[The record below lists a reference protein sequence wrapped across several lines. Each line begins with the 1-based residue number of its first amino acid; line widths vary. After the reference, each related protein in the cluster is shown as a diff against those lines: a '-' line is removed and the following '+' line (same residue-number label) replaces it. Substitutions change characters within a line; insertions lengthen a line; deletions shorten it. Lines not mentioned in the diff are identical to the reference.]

1 MHLHSRYDAFGTK
14 IDGTGA
20 VDNKYLFAG
29 EQYDSNLGDYYLRQR
44 YYDTSTGRFTRRD
57 TYEGRLVEPLTLHKY
72 LYADSNPIS
81 KIDPSG
87 FLSINI
93 ASITAALQGFTTLQ
107 GINMGINLASYGI
120 DIATGNAA
128 GLATNVIA
136 DVGALLL
143 GPGVATGKNV
153 QKGVIVL
160 GKFFSRGKQFKLG
173 VKADSTVLAHNLTE
187 FGFKNVPGGAA
198 HHIVPGT
205 ETYGAAQQARQ
216 ILAGHGIDINSPI
229 NGIFMAGRNTPQ
241 KFVQNGSR
249 HTGSHLYAYYDAVL
263 AKLNSYGAATSKQG
277 AYNALLSL
285 RDDLRTGVLKVN
297 SK

>member
-1 MHLHSRYDAFGTK
+1 
-14 IDGTGA
+14 
-20 VDNKYLFAG
+20 
-29 EQYDSNLGDYYLRQR
+29 
-44 YYDTSTGRFTRRD
+44 
-57 TYEGRLVEPLTLHKY
+57 LVEPLTLHKY

-107 GINMGINLASYGI
+107 GINMGINLASYGV

-128 GLATNVIA
+128 GLATSVIA

-173 VKADSTVLAHNLTE
+173 VEANSTVLGHNLTE
-187 FGFKNVPGGAA
+187 FGFKNVPGGVA
-198 HHIVPGT
+198 HHIVPGK
-205 ETYGAAQQARQ
+205 EAYGAAQRARQ

-229 NGIFMAGRNTPQ
+229 NGIFMAGKTTPL
-241 KFVQNGSR
+241 KFVKNGSR
-249 HTGSHLYAYYDAVL
+249 HTGRHLQDYYDEVL
-263 AKLNSYGAATSKQG
+263 ARLNSHGAATSKQG

-285 RDDLRTGVLKVN
+285 RDDLRTGALKVN
-297 SK
+297 N